1 MVVSPSVAC
10 VWFPEAIGAYKSHGY
25 GHITKESPASF
36 VWVLGWIVPLLP
48 VIIGGILWMEG
59 AL

>member
-1 MVVSPSVAC
+1 MAC

-36 VWVLGWIVPLLP
+36 VWVLGWIVLLLP